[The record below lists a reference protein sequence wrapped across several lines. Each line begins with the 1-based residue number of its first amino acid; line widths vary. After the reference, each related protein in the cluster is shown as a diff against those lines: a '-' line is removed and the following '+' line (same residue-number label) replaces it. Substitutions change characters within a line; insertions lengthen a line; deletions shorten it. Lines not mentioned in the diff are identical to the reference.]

1 MAIIHSSYITQP
13 AYLAVD
19 NRGAS
24 SKLYVADNTEQRINI
39 FDADG
44 EVEALFTIT
53 NSRIGGKPTVPLHV
67 HSLLTCTCI

>member
-24 SKLYVADNTEQRINI
+24 SKLYVADNTEQRIKI
-39 FDADG
+39 FNADG
-44 EVEALFTIT
+44 EVEALFAIT
-53 NSRIGGKPTVPLHV
+53 DCRIGGKPIVILHTV
-67 HSLLTCTCI
+67 